1 MLGFGA
7 MRRFRSQLMRA
18 TVMALG
24 SIPFF
29 PHLADAQATIPVV
42 DLHVDLAY
50 QVNYKSRRIDQA
62 SGQLVA
68 SKLVEAGVVGL
79 VLPLYVPNE
88 VSPNGPRLIDI
99 ETSYARMLGLT
110 QQTPPYVPPG
120 SPQQP
125 GHVMTWF
132 ALEGAAPFAER
143 PEEVKKWVA
152 HGVRIWGLVHTHDN
166 ALATSAGPGPRPLS
180 HAVGLTEAGHEL
192 VRAIHA
198 AHGIVDVSH
207 ASDHAILDI
216 LEHARKDGVA
226 VVATHSNA
234 NRLVPHARN
243 LTDEQLRAIAATNG
257 VVGVNFHEKFL
268 TNGRPST
275 LDDVVQQ
282 IRYIAGLVGVAHVG
296 IGSDYEGGIRPPRE
310 LDDVLGYPR
319 LARALR
325 RAGFA
330 DADVKLIFS
339 GNVMRLLGVAAI

>member
-1 MLGFGA
+1 MLRRGSSLLCASLVTFG
-7 MRRFRSQLMRA
+7 
-18 TVMALG
+18 TIAL
-24 SIPFF
+24 F
-29 PHLADAQATIPVV
+29 PHRADAQATIPVV

-50 QVNYKSRRIDQA
+50 QVNYKNRRIDQA

-88 VSPNGPRLIDI
+88 VSPNGPRLVDI

-110 QQTPPYVPPG
+110 QQTPPYAPPG
-120 SPQQP
+120 SPQRR
-125 GHVMTWF
+125 GRVMTWF
-132 ALEGAAPFAER
+132 ALEGAAPFAQH

-166 ALATSAGPGPRPLS
+166 ALATSAGPGPRRLG
-180 HAVGLTEAGHEL
+180 HEIGLTKAGHEL

-207 ASDHAILDI
+207 ASDRAIADI
-216 LEHARKDGVA
+216 LEHAREDGVP

-234 NRLVPHARN
+234 NHLAPHARN
-243 LTDEQLRAIAATNG
+243 LTDDQLRAIAATNG
-257 VVGVNFHEKFL
+257 VIGVNFHERFL
-268 TNGRPST
+268 TNGRPSR
-275 LDDVVQQ
+275 LSDVVEQ

-296 IGSDYEGGIRPPRE
+296 IGSDYEGGIRPPPGLE
-310 LDDVLGYPR
+310 DVLGYPR
-319 LARALR
+319 LARALQ

-330 DADVKLIFS
+330 DAEVRSIFS
-339 GNVMRLLGVAAI
+339 GNVMRLLGVDEI